1 MSGSGV
7 RISRSLLT
15 AQTGLTVSLQLE
27 EAGRVSIMRKAG
39 DILFAFLFQIFIFQ
53 VRHCATHSKLSVV
66 VWCVRRC
73 PGCGAWWAPV
83 WWRGPCWCPAPG
95 SSCPAPAPSP
105 AAATSQARPSSSRGC
120 KADAENK
127 FFGGCIH
134 TQNIYLYLLYINFI
148 THIDR

>member
-1 MSGSGV
+1 MSKCQNLKVTAYSADWADGV
-7 RISRSLLT
+7 PAAGGGGQSEHH
-15 AQTGLTVSLQLE
+15 E
-27 EAGRVSIMRKAG
+27 EGGGHPLRLPLPDLHLPGAP
-39 DILFAFLFQIFIFQ
+39 L
-53 VRHCATHSKLSVV
+53 RHHSMLSVV

-73 PGCGAWWAPV
+73 PGCGAWWAPA

-105 AAATSQARPSSSRGC
+105 GAAASQARPSTSRGC

-134 TQNIYLYLLYINFI
+134 TQNIYLYLFYINFI